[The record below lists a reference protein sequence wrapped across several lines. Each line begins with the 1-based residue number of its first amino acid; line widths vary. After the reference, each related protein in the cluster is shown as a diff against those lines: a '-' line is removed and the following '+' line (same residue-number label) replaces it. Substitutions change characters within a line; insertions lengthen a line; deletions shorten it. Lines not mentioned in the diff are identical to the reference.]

1 MLQSSGVWSAPLD
14 REPLNNSMSEQRFYV
29 IGGEYADTSFR
40 EPYPGTHL
48 ETYGPFATE
57 REAKVRWREL
67 TGQSIDNAM
76 VRYFISSDEGET
88 KKKNYWVVGGEY
100 ADSSFTRLAPGKE
113 LEVYGPFAQSEAL
126 GFWRALASKSIDDAL
141 MRYDIRENYEA
152 GETGAKLGGLRLA
165 PTATKSVAIAA
176 DAGTVF
182 KTLMEIKPKPPW
194 AGGNVTRGDA
204 LTGVLDHT
212 RIDAAGH
219 HWTVAARVVSAGGGT
234 VYVVT
239 FTKPSMVSET
249 DFAAAMQRVDEEL
262 SALKCAFEK

>member
-1 MLQSSGVWSAPLD
+1 
-14 REPLNNSMSEQRFYV
+14 MSDQRFFV

-40 EPYPGTHL
+40 EPYPGGKL

-76 VRYFISSDEGET
+76 VRYFISSDEQPGQT
-88 KKKNYWVVGGEY
+88 KNTYWVVGGEY

-113 LEVYGPFAQSEAL
+113 LEVYGPFAQGEAL

-152 GETGAKLGGLRLA
+152 GDSGAKIGAVRLA
-165 PTATKSVAIAA
+165 VTATKSIGIGAA
-176 DAGTVF
+176 PDAVF
-182 KTLMEIKPKPPW
+182 RHLMESKPKAPW
-194 AGGNVTRGDA
+194 AAGHITRGEA
-204 LTGVLDHT
+204 GTGVLDHT
-212 RIDAAGH
+212 LTDAAGH
-219 HWTVAARVVSAGGGT
+219 RWTVAARVVPAGGGS

-239 FTKPSMVSET
+239 FTKPTMVSDAEFT
-249 DFAAAMQRVDEEL
+249 AVLRRVDDEL
-262 SALKCAFEK
+262 SALKRGLER